1 MRVPRCVIKSLTSAY
16 QPRYVN
22 YLIMFRHKR
31 VELQEESREYRQNTG
46 SLGHTGD
53 VREQAEHRRV
63 NSQVSIHS
71 PVSCN
76 HAAAIIRSL

>member
-1 MRVPRCVIKSLTSAY
+1 MRVPRCVIKSFTSAY

-31 VELQEESREYRQNTG
+31 VELQEESLEYRQNIG

-53 VREQAEHRRV
+53 VRKQAEHRV
-63 NSQVSIHS
+63 VSSQVSIYS
-71 PVSCN
+71 
-76 HAAAIIRSL
+76 ARFL